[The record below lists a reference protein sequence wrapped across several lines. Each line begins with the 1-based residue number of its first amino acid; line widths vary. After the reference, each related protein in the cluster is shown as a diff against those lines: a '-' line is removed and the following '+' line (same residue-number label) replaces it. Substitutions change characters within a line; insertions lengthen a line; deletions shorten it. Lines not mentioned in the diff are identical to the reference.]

1 MGLTV
6 FLVVFFIVFVYE
18 RKYIYKYE
26 CLRVGG
32 EVPPSSIGVD
42 GADEAGGEKERGVG
56 QGFHTA
62 NRS

>member
-1 MGLTV
+1 VVLV
-6 FLVVFFIVFVYE
+6 LVVFFIVFVYE

-32 EVPPSSIGVD
+32 EIPPTSIGVD
-42 GADEAGGEKERGVG
+42 GADEAGHKKERGVG